1 MVVCWNS
8 LLPLERLEWNTHV
21 VQYFLHKNVHSSLW
35 SRLQTWKREIIIL
48 SFSMIF
54 FKNLSSKHQSYLF
67 WSDFRHLLNVLLGK
81 KRSLI
86 GAFFSGKPVRVI
98 SQGYKR
104 SLTLPHGEPNK
115 VQLWV
120 VRWKRNGQ
128 KRGERI

>member
-1 MVVCWNS
+1 MLKLPTPFRAPWMGHTCSAVLPTQKYAFVSVISLTNMEVRNNYIKFFYDCVC
-8 LLPLERLEWNTHV
+8 
-21 VQYFLHKNVHSSLW
+21 
-35 SRLQTWKREIIIL
+35 
-48 SFSMIF
+48 F
-54 FKNLSSKHQSYLF
+54 FFNLSSKHQSYLF
-67 WSDFRHLLNVLLGK
+67 WSDFCHLLNVLFGK

-120 VRWKRNGQ
+120 VRWKRNEQ
-128 KRGERI
+128 KRRERI